1 MIYDTEIRIAK
12 TAEPQGTRI
21 LAVKAVFER
30 VAQLAFVQRKRPKG
44 KSQVNV
50 SV

>member
-12 TAEPQGTRI
+12 TAEPQGPRI

-30 VAQLAFVQRKRPKG
+30 TAQLAFVQRKRPKG